1 MRIVPRIVAVV
12 GVAALCGAC
21 GDVGPWASGTDWG
34 PLAVIDGGQ
43 NLEDALVGGV
53 LAIDE
58 DCVAVGVPGHDEVT
72 TLAWPSEATTW
83 NDDDSTITY
92 ETGAGDVV
100 LSDGDEVSFG
110 GGFKDADA
118 DVDADVEW
126 IVEPRDSCGTG
137 GAFYVGGYS
146 EGFSTGD

>member
-12 GVAALCGAC
+12 GVVGLSAGCGGAA
-21 GDVGPWASGTDWG
+21 PWASSTDWG
-34 PLAVIDGGQ
+34 PLAVIDGGP
-43 NLEDALVGGV
+43 NPEDALVGGV

-58 DCVAVGVPGHDEVT
+58 DCVVVGVPGHDEVT
-72 TLAWPSEATTW
+72 ALAWPSETTTW
-83 NDDDSTITY
+83 NDGDSTISY
-92 ETGAGDVV
+92 ETGTGEVV

-110 GGFKDADA
+110 GGFKD
-118 DVDADVEW
+118 VDW